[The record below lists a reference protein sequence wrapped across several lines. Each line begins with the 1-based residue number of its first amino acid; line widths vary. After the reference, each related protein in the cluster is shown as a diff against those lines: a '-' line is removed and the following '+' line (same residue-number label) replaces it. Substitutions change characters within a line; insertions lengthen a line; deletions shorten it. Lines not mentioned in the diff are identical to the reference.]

1 MLNNVV
7 LMGRLCAEPEI
18 KYTQSNKA
26 VLSVNIAVDR
36 DYSSNGERKA
46 DFIPIVAWEKT
57 AEFIGKYFS
66 KGSMIAVQGRIET
79 RSYEDKNG
87 QKRTVAEV
95 RVDKVSFCG
104 EKKETAT
111 PEPTKAAAPVSYD
124 IADDDELPF

>member
-36 DYSSNGERKA
+36 DYSSNGERKT
-46 DFIPIVAWEKT
+46 DFIPIVAWEKA
-57 AEFIGKYFS
+57 AEFIGKYFT

-87 QKRTVAEV
+87 QKRTVTEV

-111 PEPTKAAAPVSYD
+111 PEPTKAPAPVSYD